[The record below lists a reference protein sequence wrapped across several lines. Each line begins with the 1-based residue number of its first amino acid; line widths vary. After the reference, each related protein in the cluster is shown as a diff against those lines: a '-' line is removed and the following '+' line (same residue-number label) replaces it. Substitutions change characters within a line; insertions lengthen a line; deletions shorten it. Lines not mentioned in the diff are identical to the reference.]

1 MKKIFKGFLVIAAL
15 VLTLTLTGC
24 NNESGKG
31 IEGSW
36 YYYNGASLSD
46 DIYYQFNADKT
57 GQYVY
62 AGTPMKFTYEDDGTK
77 VTIKY
82 DTDTLSSEYE
92 YKIDGKTLTIKD
104 SFGSDVIYKKK

>member
-31 IEGSW
+31 IEGTW

-46 DIYYQFNADKT
+46 DIFYKFNADKS
-57 GQYVY
+57 GEYVY
-62 AGTPMKFTYEDDGTK
+62 AGTSMKFTYEDDGTK
-77 VTIKY
+77 VSLQYENATVP
-82 DTDTLSSEYE
+82 SEYE
-92 YKIDGKTLTIKD
+92 YKIEDKTLTIKD